1 MIRRLVLVVSV
12 ICVWTLLAAAAMAQ
26 ENRKWEVFGGFSYFR
41 VETAPELDVFGVA
54 HINTLGWHASFS
66 EYPLDW
72 LGGTCDFSG
81 FYGRPTITVPAN
93 YIAPGNPPTNLNL
106 DNSVNSSTYTAMFGP
121 SFASRRNPN
130 VKAFTHILL
139 GVVREDVS
147 LTSKGEILA
156 GTSVRGS
163 DTTFGFAVGGGV
175 DFKITNLVAVRGQ
188 ADWIRSTFKDGGD
201 DRQNHVRVSM
211 GLVFRLGS

>member
-1 MIRRLVLVVSV
+1 MIRRFLLVLSAL
-12 ICVWTLLAAAAMAQ
+12 CLWTLFATSAMAQ
-26 ENRKWEVFGGFSYFR
+26 ENRKWEVFGGFSYLR
-41 VETAPELDVFGVA
+41 VETSPELEVFDVA
-54 HINTLGWHASFS
+54 HINTLGWHGSFS

-93 YIAPGNPPTNLNL
+93 YFGPGKPPAKQTL
-106 DNSVNSSTYTAMFGP
+106 DNTINSSTYTAMFGP
-121 SFASRRNPN
+121 SLAYRRNPN
-130 VKAFTHILL
+130 VKTFAHVLL
-139 GVVREDVS
+139 GVVREDSS

-175 DFKITNLVAVRGQ
+175 DFKITKLVALRGQ